1 MKHKTNNPDRIGFK
15 DCLGTTSLSTISAM
29 SGVLMSTLFMQYM
42 TDYAGLGAM
51 GATLA
56 TTLLFAARIVD
67 AVDDPI
73 QGFIMDSGKKTRIG
87 KYKIRCWLS
96 SGWYSFIWFMISEVP
111 STRTTCCSEPCPTT

>member
-51 GATLA
+51 G
-56 TTLLFAARIVD
+56 R
-67 AVDDPI
+67 P
-73 QGFIMDSGKKTRIG
+73 
-87 KYKIRCWLS
+87 W
-96 SGWYSFIWFMISEVP
+96 P
-111 STRTTCCSEPCPTT
+111 

>member
-51 GATLA
+51 GATPVSYTHL
-56 TTLLFAARIVD
+56 TL
-67 AVDDPI
+67 
-73 QGFIMDSGKKTRIG
+73 
-87 KYKIRCWLS
+87 
-96 SGWYSFIWFMISEVP
+96 
-111 STRTTCCSEPCPTT
+111 PTTPYV

>member
-67 AVDDPI
+67 SSWTAARKPV
-73 QGFIMDSGKKTRIG
+73 SGNTNRF
-87 KYKIRCWLS
+87 S
-96 SGWYSFIWFMISEVP
+96 
-111 STRTTCCSEPCPTT
+111 

>member
-42 TDYAGLGAM
+42 TDYAGLGAE

-56 TTLLFAARIVD
+56 TTLLVCRQD
-67 AVDDPI
+67 C
-73 QGFIMDSGKKTRIG
+73 GRGG
-87 KYKIRCWLS
+87 
-96 SGWYSFIWFMISEVP
+96 
-111 STRTTCCSEPCPTT
+111 